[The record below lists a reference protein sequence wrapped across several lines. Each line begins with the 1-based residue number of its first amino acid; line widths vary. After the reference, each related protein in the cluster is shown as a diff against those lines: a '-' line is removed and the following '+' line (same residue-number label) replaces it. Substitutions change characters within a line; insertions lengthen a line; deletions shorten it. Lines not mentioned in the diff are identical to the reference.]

1 MKKTIKDLYN
11 IEPKALIK
19 YTDKV
24 YKVKNENE
32 EEYCLKYVDNLCNNS
47 IIEKIHT
54 LNLNE
59 NFQMPIK
66 NCVRSN
72 HANVNNKLFY
82 VSKWVEDDMIE
93 SKDLKIKHYLNQIGK
108 LHKKTAYTLNV
119 SASFFNEI
127 TMQIFEDIEKSYQ
140 YYEKVISSIE
150 KLEYKS
156 PFMWYFI
163 EQYKNIIESLNK
175 AKSYLEEFKKTT
187 KEKLVIRQVII
198 HQNFSYDH
206 VFISKNVIIGNDKLK
221 QASPVYDLK
230 SLFEKIEFGSV
241 DLSGI
246 IDEYLHSITLEEYEL
261 YWLFSL
267 LYIISPLKIENN
279 EIENISNLTNV
290 MFKYKSI
297 NELENKLLKK

>member
-1 MKKTIKDLYN
+1 VKKTIKDLYN

-93 SKDLKIKHYLNQIGK
+93 KKYLKIKHYLKQIGK

-119 SASFFNEI
+119 SASFFN
-127 TMQIFEDIEKSYQ
+127 
-140 YYEKVISSIE
+140 
-150 KLEYKS
+150 
-156 PFMWYFI
+156 
-163 EQYKNIIESLNK
+163 
-175 AKSYLEEFKKTT
+175 
-187 KEKLVIRQVII
+187 
-198 HQNFSYDH
+198 
-206 VFISKNVIIGNDKLK
+206 
-221 QASPVYDLK
+221 
-230 SLFEKIEFGSV
+230 
-241 DLSGI
+241 
-246 IDEYLHSITLEEYEL
+246 
-261 YWLFSL
+261 
-267 LYIISPLKIENN
+267 
-279 EIENISNLTNV
+279 
-290 MFKYKSI
+290 
-297 NELENKLLKK
+297 